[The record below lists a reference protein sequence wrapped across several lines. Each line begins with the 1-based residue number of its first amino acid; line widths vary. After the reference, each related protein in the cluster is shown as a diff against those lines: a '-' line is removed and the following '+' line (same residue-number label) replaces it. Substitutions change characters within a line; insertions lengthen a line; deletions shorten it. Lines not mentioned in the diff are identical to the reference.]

1 MLGSSPFVFN
11 NFTHPLKY
19 LLGPASSHQPS
30 KSLRERRT
38 TDLPLLDMHTV
49 TREEGEGME
58 TTDSES
64 VSSAGTH
71 IQSLEQLLSS
81 PDSKLGRSP
90 RVNDGSWFVLF
101 LLLLACLINTTL
113 IFMLFRAIPVKDT
126 TE

>member
-1 MLGSSPFVFN
+1 M
-11 NFTHPLKY
+11 
-19 LLGPASSHQPS
+19 A
-30 KSLRERRT
+30 
-38 TDLPLLDMHTV
+38 
-49 TREEGEGME
+49 REEGEGME

-90 RVNDGSWFVLF
+90 RVNGSWFVLF
-101 LLLLACLINTTL
+101 LLLLACLINTSL

>member
-1 MLGSSPFVFN
+1 M
-11 NFTHPLKY
+11 
-19 LLGPASSHQPS
+19 
-30 KSLRERRT
+30 
-38 TDLPLLDMHTV
+38 